1 MGSTRTI
8 RVNVRVVAATH
19 RDLARMI
26 IDGEFRNDLFYRL
39 NVFPVTVP
47 PLRDR
52 REDVPTLVRYFA
64 QKFARR
70 MNKRIETIP
79 SETLLALS
87 QYDWPG
93 NVRELENLIERAVI
107 LSQKA
112 VLQVPVTE
120 LTPPA
125 GQGPPIATL
134 QETEREHILRILK
147 STKWVLGGP
156 SGAAAQ
162 LGMKGTTLQS
172 KMQRLGIVRPS

>member
-79 SETLLALS
+79 S
-87 QYDWPG
+87 
-93 NVRELENLIERAVI
+93 
-107 LSQKA
+107 
-112 VLQVPVTE
+112 
-120 LTPPA
+120 
-125 GQGPPIATL
+125 
-134 QETEREHILRILK
+134 
-147 STKWVLGGP
+147 
-156 SGAAAQ
+156 
-162 LGMKGTTLQS
+162 
-172 KMQRLGIVRPS
+172 